1 MPPLDLERFI
11 DAQRRDFGRA
21 LEEVA
26 TGRKRSHWMWYI
38 FPQVGGLGA
47 STTSRRY
54 AIASLTEA
62 EAFLT
67 HPVLGQRYRQS
78 VDAVWQQVVE
88 GGTSIRDLFGM
99 PDDAKLVSSLT
110 LFAGVAR
117 RLDPAQP
124 DLATF
129 ATRADEILQAAYAQ
143 GLARCAV
150 TELFLAG

>member
-1 MPPLDLERFI
+1 MPPLDLERFV

-21 LEEVA
+21 LEEIEM
-26 TGRKRSHWMWYI
+26 GRKRSHWMWYI
-38 FPQVGGLGA
+38 FPQVNGLGV

-54 AIASLTEA
+54 AIRSVIEA

-67 HPVLGQRYRQS
+67 HPVLGHRYRQC

-88 GGTSIRDLFGM
+88 GCTSLRDLFGM

-129 ATRADEILQAAYAQ
+129 VTRADEILQAAYAQ
-143 GLARCAV
+143 GLARCTV
-150 TELFLAG
+150 TESFIAG